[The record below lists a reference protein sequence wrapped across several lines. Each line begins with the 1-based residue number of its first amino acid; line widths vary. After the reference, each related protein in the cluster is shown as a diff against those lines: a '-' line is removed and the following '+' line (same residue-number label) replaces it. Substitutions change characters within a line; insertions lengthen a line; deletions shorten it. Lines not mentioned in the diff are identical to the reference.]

1 MTTKTKQTELPM
13 SELIAAVKK
22 HAEAHYDGGWDV
34 VVECWSDQKLCGHIM
49 QAKAKTEQQAIASFK
64 TVVSVWGER
73 QADADFH
80 RREAIG
86 N

>member
-1 MTTKTKQTELPM
+1 M

-22 HAEAHYDGGWDV
+22 HAEAHYEDGGWDV
-34 VVECWSDQKLCGHIM
+34 VVECWSDQELCGHII
-49 QAKAKTEQQAIASFK
+49 QAKAKTEKQAIMSFSSL
-64 TVVSVWGER
+64 VSVWSER